1 MSNQFKSNGIL
12 LLASLLWGL
21 AFVAQRQGMLFVGP
35 FTFNGLRFALG
46 ALSLVPL
53 LFFMKPAIRKTMLDK
68 RLLSGSIMAGVALF
82 FAASFQQ
89 VGIIYTSA
97 GNAGFITSLY
107 IVFVPLFGF
116 LRRQSSPGRV
126 WLGALVALSGLYM
139 LSVGD
144 DFVMQTG
151 DLLVFISAVF
161 WAAHLVI
168 LSYLAAQHDFRLL
181 AIFQYAFVAILS
193 LGLAF
198 ALETPSLPDVKLAA
212 IPILYAGIVSVG
224 IGFTLQVVA
233 QRHARADHAALILS
247 LEAVFAALGGWLILN
262 EITDWRGVIGCAL
275 MLVGVVLSQLRMEAL
290 FRSKEK
296 NT

>member
-1 MSNQFKSNGIL
+1 
-12 LLASLLWGL
+12 
-21 AFVAQRQGMLFVGP
+21 MLFVGP

-68 RLLSGSIMAGVALF
+68 RLLIGSIMAGVALF

-168 LSYLAAQHDFRLL
+168 LSYLAAQYDFRLL

-198 ALETPSLPDVKLAA
+198 ALETPSLPDIELAA

-275 MLVGVVLSQLRMEAL
+275 MLVGVVLSQLRMEAI
-290 FRSKEK
+290 FRNKVK
-296 NT
+296 HG

>member
-1 MSNQFKSNGIL
+1 MTKRFKSNGIL

-21 AFVAQRQGMLFVGP
+21 AFVAQRQGMQFVGP
-35 FTFNGLRFALG
+35 LTFNGLRFVFG

-53 LFFMKPAIRKTMLDK
+53 LLFMKPTFKKSMLDK
-68 RLLSGSIMAGVALF
+68 RLLIGSIMAGIALF

-107 IVFVPLFGF
+107 IIFVPLFGF
-116 LRRQSSPGRV
+116 LRRQYSPGRV
-126 WLGALVALSGLYM
+126 WAGALVALSGLYM

-151 DLLVFISAVF
+151 DLLVFISAIF

-181 AIFQYAFVAILS
+181 AIFQYAFVAIMS
-193 LGLAF
+193 LALAF
-198 ALETPSLPDVKLAA
+198 IFETPSLPDIQLAA

-224 IGFTLQVVA
+224 IGFTLQIIG
-233 QRHARADHAALILS
+233 QKHARADHAALILS

-262 EITDWRGVIGCAL
+262 EITDWRGVIGCGL
-275 MLVGVVLSQLRMEAL
+275 MLTGVLLSQLKPRVI
-290 FRSKEK
+290 FRNKTK
-296 NT
+296 TG

>member
-53 LFFMKPAIRKTMLDK
+53 LFFMKPAIKKTMLDK